1 MFFSINS
8 LLQCIYV
15 HCTCTLYGAGLAREI
30 IFPRHVD
37 ADEVVFKSMIYIAI
51 NIAISNKTKNVV
63 AETLSQLK
71 IMLIKCWISNLR
83 VSLYSRRTFSQF

>member
-1 MFFSINS
+1 M
-8 LLQCIYV
+8 
-15 HCTCTLYGAGLAREI
+15 AREI

-71 IMLIKCWISNLR
+71 IMLIKC
-83 VSLYSRRTFSQF
+83 